1 MKKNDSILSENVTID
16 VCRSPIKNGYTLY
29 INGIRV
35 YGIEPLFEPPLISL
49 KVDKYLISAA
59 LQGKTMYDL
68 MKNKEAKGS

>member
-1 MKKNDSILSENVTID
+1 MKKNDCNSSEKVMID
-16 VCRSPIKNGYTLY
+16 VCRSPIKNDYTLY

-49 KVDKYLISAA
+49 KVDKSLISAA

-68 MKNKEAKGS
+68 MKNKEK